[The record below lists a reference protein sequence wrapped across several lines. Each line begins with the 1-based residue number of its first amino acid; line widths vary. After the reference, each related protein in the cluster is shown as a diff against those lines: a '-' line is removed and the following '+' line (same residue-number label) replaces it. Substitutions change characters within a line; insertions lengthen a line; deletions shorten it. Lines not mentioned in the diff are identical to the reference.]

1 VLKNKKGEE
10 PKSTKIY
17 AWSDFI
23 KSISKILWVIVII
36 IILIL
41 LGQLSLFKSSKK
53 EMKPPEIKKKKVVS
67 TVDWSKVNKEIEIIL
82 KDARKKTEVIA
93 SKKLNLWI
101 EVIASKKL
109 NLWIDKNMERV
120 DKNFLNWYFSYWTQQ
135 GIGLKS
141 LLYQVLHWVNTD
153 SPTAAERIT
162 LQVQEQFSNRVLR
175 PQIAQMEI
183 ERIIN
188 EIISFYSESIR
199 TKLRGI
205 PQEYKIKRSD
215 WDRYISDISVMVK
228 NVEANRQTPVSLKAL
243 IGVSAGGAVIIF
255 QSLKPI
261 ITKIGSK
268 ISAKLTTKTAA
279 KMATKTG
286 GKVAAKV
293 GGKFVGTI
301 IAVGIIIWDVWDHYQ
316 TKKKALPIL
325 RENIFDYFIEVK
337 QSILHDPDYGIMTII
352 YGMEESILENLNKN
366 NIS

>member
-1 VLKNKKGEE
+1 LLKNKKDNNNNKKREE
-10 PKSTKIY
+10 PKSKKIY

-41 LGQLSLFKSSKK
+41 LSQLSLFKSSKK
-53 EMKPPEIKKKKVVS
+53 EIKPPEIVKKKVVN
-67 TVDWSKVNKEIEIIL
+67 TVDWSKVNKEIEIVL
-82 KDARKKTEVIA
+82 KDARNKT
-93 SKKLNLWI
+93 

-135 GIGLKS
+135 EIGLKS
-141 LLYQVLHWVNTD
+141 LLYQVLHWVNKGN
-153 SPTAAERIT
+153 PTAAERIT

-183 ERIIN
+183 ERVIN
-188 EIISFYSESIR
+188 EIISIYSESIR

-215 WDRYISDISVMVK
+215 WDRYISDIAVMVK

-243 IGVSAGGAVIIF
+243 VGVSAGGAVIIF

-293 GGKFVGTI
+293 GGKFAGAI
-301 IAVGIIIWDVWDHYQ
+301 IAIGIIIWDVWDHYQ

-325 RENIFDYFIEVK
+325 RENIFDYFKEVK

-352 YGMEESILENLNKN
+352 YEMEKSILENLKEN

>member
-1 VLKNKKGEE
+1 LLKNKKDNNNNKKREE

-41 LGQLSLFKSSKK
+41 LGNLSLFKSSKK
-53 EMKPPEIKKKKVVS
+53 EIKPPEIVKKKVVS

-82 KDARKKTEVIA
+82 KDARKKTET
-93 SKKLNLWI
+93 
-101 EVIASKKL
+101 IASKKL

-120 DKNFLNWYFSYWTQQ
+120 DRNFLKWYFSYWTQQ

-141 LLYQVLHWVNTD
+141 LLYQVLHWVSSDN
-153 SPTAAERIT
+153 PTAAERIT

-188 EIISFYSESIR
+188 EIISIYSESIR
-199 TKLRGI
+199 TKLSGI

-215 WDRYISDISVMVK
+215 WDRYIDDISVMVK
-228 NVEANRQTPVSLKAL
+228 NVEANRQTPISLKAL
-243 IGVSAGGAVIIF
+243 VGVSAGGAVIIF

-268 ISAKLTTKTAA
+268 ISAKLSTKAAA

-325 RENIFDYFIEVK
+325 RENIFDYFKEVK
-337 QSILHDPDYGIMTII
+337 QSILHDSDYGIMTII
-352 YGMEESILENLNKN
+352 YGIEESILESLNKN
-366 NIS
+366 NRS

>member
-1 VLKNKKGEE
+1 MLKNKKDNNNNKKGEE
-10 PKSTKIY
+10 PKSTKIH

-53 EMKPPEIKKKKVVS
+53 EIKPPEIVKKKVVS

-82 KDARKKTEVIA
+82 KDARKKAET
-93 SKKLNLWI
+93 
-101 EVIASKKL
+101 IASKKL

-120 DKNFLNWYFSYWTQQ
+120 DKNFLKWYFSYWTQQ

-162 LQVQEQFSNRVLR
+162 LQVQEQFSNKVLR

-188 EIISFYSESIR
+188 EIITIYSESIR

-215 WDRYISDISVMVK
+215 WDRYIDDIAVMVK
-228 NVEANRQTPVSLKAL
+228 NVEANRQTPISLKAL
-243 IGVSAGGAVIIF
+243 IGVSAGGTVIIF

-261 ITKIGSK
+261 ITKIVSK
-268 ISAKLTTKTAA
+268 VSAKLSTKSAA

-325 RENIFDYFIEVK
+325 RENIFDYFKEVK

>member
-1 VLKNKKGEE
+1 MLKNKKDNNNNKKGEE
-10 PKSTKIY
+10 PKSTKIF

-53 EMKPPEIKKKKVVS
+53 EIKPPEIKKKKVVS

-101 EVIASKKL
+101 
-109 NLWIDKNMERV
+109 DKNMERV

-135 GIGLKS
+135 EIGLKS

-215 WDRYISDISVMVK
+215 WDRYISDIAVMVK

-293 GGKFVGTI
+293 GGKFAGTI

-325 RENIFDYFIEVK
+325 RENIFDYFKEVK
-337 QSILHDPDYGIMTII
+337 QSILHDSDYGIMTII